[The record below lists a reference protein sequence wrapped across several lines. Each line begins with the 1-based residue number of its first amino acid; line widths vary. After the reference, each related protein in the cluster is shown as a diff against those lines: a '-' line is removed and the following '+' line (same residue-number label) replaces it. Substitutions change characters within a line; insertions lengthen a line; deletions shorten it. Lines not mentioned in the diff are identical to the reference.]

1 MTFEELLAIVEADR
15 GVGVRTDSR
24 RVCAGDVFVAVK
36 GTAADGHD
44 FIGQAVEKGAAYVV
58 VQRPS
63 VIPSRSEGM
72 TPRGLSPGNGPPPAP
87 EASDEGVAALADSK
101 GGSSCRYVQ
110 VTDSSVAAAM
120 LAQASN
126 GYPASKLANLAVTGT
141 NGKTTTAFLVRACIN
156 HARGARCGLM
166 GTVVYD
172 TGGGLYPSSLTTPDS
187 LDIAARQ
194 AEMVA
199 AGLSH
204 MVIEASSH
212 ALSQN
217 RLAGIEFAAAAF
229 TNLTGDHL
237 DYHKTEADYLAAK
250 CRLFEP
256 LAADAV
262 AVLNAQSPHA
272 KQIAARTKARVL
284 WYAVDES
291 VGCATCSTRGQAV
304 PRGQGRRLP
313 TLHGPHGAALSPDL
327 TARIESMDVG
337 GTVFTLELG
346 GRTATVRT
354 PLLGLY
360 NVSNHLAAAG
370 LCLAAGFDLDA
381 VAAGLSSLD
390 NVPGRLERLDAA
402 ADFSILIDYAHTDDA
417 LKNVLTTLT
426 PLTQGRLIVVFGCG
440 GDRDRTKRPRM
451 AAVAEQ
457 LADCVIVT
465 SDNPRTEA
473 PDAIIREILTG
484 FKRPTAVS
492 VEPDRRK
499 AIALA
504 VHDARPDDVILIA
517 GKGHEDYQIIG
528 TKKHPFSDKEA
539 ALDALGPPV

>member
-1 MTFEELLAIVEADR
+1 
-15 GVGVRTDSR
+15 
-24 RVCAGDVFVAVK
+24 
-36 GTAADGHD
+36 
-44 FIGQAVEKGAAYVV
+44 
-58 VQRPS
+58 
-63 VIPSRSEGM
+63 
-72 TPRGLSPGNGPPPAP
+72 
-87 EASDEGVAALADSK
+87 
-101 GGSSCRYVQ
+101 
-110 VTDSSVAAAM
+110 
-120 LAQASN
+120 
-126 GYPASKLANLAVTGT
+126 
-141 NGKTTTAFLVRACIN
+141 
-156 HARGARCGLM
+156 
-166 GTVVYD
+166 
-172 TGGGLYPSSLTTPDS
+172 
-187 LDIAARQ
+187 
-194 AEMVA
+194 MVA

-250 CRLFEP
+250 MRLFEP

-272 KQIAARTKARVL
+272 RKIAARTKARVL
-284 WYAVDES
+284 WYAVEES
-291 VGCATCSTRGQAV
+291 AGCATSCTRGQAV
-304 PRGQGRRLP
+304 GRGQGSRCTSGHTP
-313 TLHGPHGAALSPDL
+313 HGPHGAALSPDL
-327 TARIESMDVG
+327 TARIESMDVV
-337 GTVFTLELG
+337 GTVFTLEYG

-381 VAAGLSSLD
+381 VAAGLSSLEI
-390 NVPGRLERLDAA
+390 VPGRLERLDAA

-417 LKNVLTTLT
+417 LKNVLTTLK

-465 SDNPRTEA
+465 SDNPRTEE
-473 PDAIIREILTG
+473 PNAIIREIMTG
-484 FKRPTAVS
+484 FQHPGAVG

-504 VHDARPDDVILIA
+504 VQGARPRDVILIA

-539 ALDALGPPV
+539 ALNALGPPA